1 MISKIVHATSCT
13 VKCPIC
19 GKSML
24 LKNWKDH
31 CRQFHAM
38 SQTAIDCKYYEL
50 KRNIKQSNLST
61 VTLDTTTNSENPNS
75 MPINTLFSMKKF
87 VLVKST
93 ITNENTQAANVN
105 NQVNQSQ
112 LMEIDSQNTHLDTP
126 INYIELEPLPIISD
140 SYLSL
145 NENDI
150 SCSNHESCNLIV
162 STPSS
167 SKILLQINEIFRN
180 GNDEISN
187 NSNRVQLNDI
197 QLHYETIAEDKES
210 EGKETD
216 NNLISTPASTKN
228 IGRLTSSRSLIM
240 SKHIE
245 GVKFITSNEVTFID
259 TQRKNHPSI
268 NWHTDDKQKQVKP
281 SRAWFSKNFQWVRAV
296 CTDNRYGL
304 ICVDCDEYARDKT
317 LIERNKGA
325 FVVRPYWKLKH
336 KGLDGIKNHQNS
348 DLHRASREKRIATK
362 IVANI
367 GNIIG
372 QLNCVNL
379 ENQTKKYVE
388 KNTGVIKEEIFKLG
402 PIRDARGHSI
412 PNPSETRWSYSF
424 EIVRFAC
431 QHYSAIIMT
440 FTTISQSKSVGSSDG
455 RRYVMDLMKPLIVFQ
470 IHLLRD
476 VLRSAMEFLRQ
487 IGKRGLCLDEF
498 AVNFDAA
505 RATISQ
511 AMNAF
516 DFVTYK
522 ATLSNIKQYAPLTK
536 LTSHSTRG
544 QQQSA
549 NIDFDE
555 CELKTTGD
563 EFVQNVLE
571 SLDDRFNGEAKQMIQ
586 DLCTFSS
593 PSNLSPEELISNSL
607 IQKYTSPITYI
618 HKSVDEKVYERT
630 DQPLL
635 NIKFLKNDVY
645 AFLKIVQNIS
655 SIPSILL
662 RLAKLGSEQC
672 PEWFRLYQ
680 ILATFAVGSNEAE
693 RMFSILRRIKSWLR
707 NRLNDT
713 TIEILL
719 KLSSL
724 NIQLTDDGIDF
735 IIQDFI
741 KSPGRAK
748 SRNVTLF
755 FESDQL
761 KQKDDEF

>member
-93 ITNENTQAANVN
+93 ITNENTQAANVD

-187 NSNRVQLNDI
+187 NSNRVQPNDI

-336 KGLDGIKNHQNS
+336 KGLDGFAGIKNHQNS

-367 GNIIG
+367 GWTRFDIKVAENENEFESKWGHWYVAYHGTKSNFADLILSSGLTTGPGCWAAEEKVVYVSPSIEYCAHPRYAEPWNNPNNG
-372 QLNCVNL
+372 KYHQL
-379 ENQTKKYVE
+379 
-388 KNTGVIKEEIFKLG
+388 
-402 PIRDARGHSI
+402 
-412 PNPSETRWSYSF
+412 
-424 EIVRFAC
+424 
-431 QHYSAIIMT
+431 
-440 FTTISQSKSVGSSDG
+440 
-455 RRYVMDLMKPLIVFQ
+455 VFQ
-470 IHLLRD
+470 CRVNPKCLNVDNTRPETLLRNKN
-476 VLRSAMEFLRQ
+476 VQ
-487 IGKRGLCLDEF
+487 IDK
-498 AVNFDAA
+498 NFSNKQLEWII
-505 RATISQ
+505 RPPSQ
-511 AMNAF
+511 H
-516 DFVTYK
+516 
-522 ATLSNIKQYAPLTK
+522 IQY
-536 LTSHSTRG
+536 
-544 QQQSA
+544 
-549 NIDFDE
+549 I
-555 CELKTTGD
+555 
-563 EFVQNVLE
+563 
-571 SLDDRFNGEAKQMIQ
+571 
-586 DLCTFSS
+586 
-593 PSNLSPEELISNSL
+593 
-607 IQKYTSPITYI
+607 
-618 HKSVDEKVYERT
+618 
-630 DQPLL
+630 
-635 NIKFLKNDVY
+635 
-645 AFLKIVQNIS
+645 
-655 SIPSILL
+655 
-662 RLAKLGSEQC
+662 
-672 PEWFRLYQ
+672 
-680 ILATFAVGSNEAE
+680 
-693 RMFSILRRIKSWLR
+693 
-707 NRLNDT
+707 
-713 TIEILL
+713 
-719 KLSSL
+719 
-724 NIQLTDDGIDF
+724 TDD
-735 IIQDFI
+735 IICYGLMLRTTDGHPQQLPSSHWW
-741 KSPGRAK
+741 KS
-748 SRNVTLF
+748 
-755 FESDQL
+755 
-761 KQKDDEF
+761 